1 MTGKVTLRGHIV
13 VPQDELDAVK
23 AALEIH
29 VDLTRREAGNIVFEV
44 NQRSDDPCVFDVY
57 EEFVD
62 KAAFDAHQAR
72 VKASDWGNATIN
84 VERHYTITQPE

>member
-62 KAAFDAHQAR
+62 NAAFDAHQAR